1 MLKRLFIL
9 GGFAALTAIAT
20 PAGAAITVGN
30 DDSGNCYPFGCGA
43 YDGLTEYQEVYMAS
57 AFPGPLSFSSVSFGQ
72 NSPGLMDSAT
82 YTVSFYLTS
91 ATVTTLSS
99 DLSSNEG
106 TLLGTLGTFT
116 LGGAMPAVLTLN
128 GTAINYNPSMG
139 NLLMDVVISDPTAY
153 NGYESFFNADYT
165 QVNVA
170 RAWNSTTY
178 GNFSAE
184 DGALQTTFGSV
195 PESSTWAMMLLGFV
209 GLGFV
214 GYRRTR
220 KAASIAA

>member
-1 MLKRLFIL
+1 M
-9 GGFAALTAIAT
+9 
-20 PAGAAITVGN
+20 
-30 DDSGNCYPFGCGA
+30 
-43 YDGLTEYQEVYMAS
+43 
-57 AFPGPLSFSSVSFGQ
+57 
-72 NSPGLMDSAT
+72 
-82 YTVSFYLTS
+82 SFYLTS

-195 PESSTWAMMLLGFV
+195 PEHPRLG
-209 GLGFV
+209 
-214 GYRRTR
+214 R
-220 KAASIAA
+220 